1 MDKFEQQLKVLIKYV
16 QERLCAGAFVM
27 YQPEFITIAYFDA
40 NGGLNVLADVKQT
53 NDTLYTF
60 SQLYAQ
66 INEKLRLKR
75 EFGHEM

>member
-1 MDKFEQQLKVLIKYV
+1 MDKFEHQLKVLIKYV
-16 QERLCAGAFVM
+16 QERLCPGAFVM

-40 NGGLNVLADVKQT
+40 KGDLNVLADVKQT
-53 NDTLYTF
+53 SDTLYTF